1 MVNDIIHP
9 LNTSIQP
16 PKQFT
21 NPFRY
26 TPHPLCLEA
35 MKEVQRH
42 LQSTP
47 IYDKEIAMG
56 KLFGVLVVKNKDG
69 VLGFLAAF
77 SGLLCATNDLP
88 YFVPA
93 IYDILNPECRFKQG
107 ERQLDEINRQ
117 IREMEHNESFISLK
131 KECEKAMQ
139 KEKETLQ
146 TMRLESAEKKEQRHR
161 LRAEGNLTA
170 EEEQQLIKQS
180 QFEKAEIKR
189 VKDAFER
196 TIAETRQRIEATE
209 QQILSLKKERKELS
223 DSLQRWIFNQFVV
236 LNAKGQS
243 KNLTDIFA
251 DETGTLPPAG
261 AGECAAPKLLQ
272 YAFINNLTPLCMA
285 EFWWGKSPETL
296 LRRHLNCYPACSGK
310 CKPILHFMLQGLDVE
325 NSLSDTNNPDSP
337 DRMGCQ
343 SYNGN
348 CSPYVVHRL
357 DMDTSGLLIFAK
369 DKQSQ
374 QVLQAQF
381 ANHKVQKRYKAVVE
395 GDISIMEGDI
405 SLPLRPDIMDRPR
418 QMVDLIQ
425 EVGFLPLLYSGIS
438 GFSAEEAVDDDCR
451 YVVYSDGGWDWPMWK
466 WKGPIVTEGSCVY
479 GKFFNKKAGYI
490 SMDWWPDFMNYRRHT
505 YPTPAPGSIEEAI
518 LLTLREHG
526 SLITRAATCAACA
539 ASPAPRCAAASTAMS
554 RACRWPPAS
563 SPRTLSIPATSTNT
577 STAGDGPCSPRPSSC
592 WARKPA
598 TATARPSNPCSA

>member
-1 MVNDIIHP
+1 MPSVSILGEANVQCSMVNNIIHP
-9 LNTSIQP
+9 LASDILP
-16 PKQFT
+16 PQQFT

-26 TPHPLCLEA
+26 SPHPLCLEA
-35 MKEVQRH
+35 MREVKQH

-56 KLFGVLVVKNKDG
+56 KMFGVLVVKNKDG

-117 IREMEHNESFISLK
+117 IREIEHNETFISLK

-146 TMRLESAEKKEQRHR
+146 TMRLKSAEKKSIRHR

-272 YAFINNLTPLCMA
+272 YAFTNNLTPLCMA
-285 EFWWGKSPETL
+285 EFWWGKSPDTL

-343 SYNGN
+343 SYSLSVIYEDASMIVVNKPSGMLSVKGKDITPAVEKILEARWNGN

-418 QMVDLIQ
+418 QMVDLIHGKTAITHFKVIMKKKDEQ
-425 EVGFLPLLYSGIS
+425 GRIRTVLHLFPKTGRTHQLRVHCAHQQGLN
-438 GFSAEEAVDDDCR
+438 A
-451 YVVYSDGGWDWPMWK
+451 
-466 WKGPIVTEGSCVY
+466 PIVGDYLY
-479 GKFFNKKAGYI
+479 G
-490 SMDWWPDFMNYRRHT
+490 
-505 YPTPAPGSIEEAI
+505 TPAQRLLLHAEYIELMHPTTKADIHFEA
-518 LLTLREHG
+518 L
-526 SLITRAATCAACA
+526 
-539 ASPAPRCAAASTAMS
+539 APF
-554 RACRWPPAS
+554 
-563 SPRTLSIPATSTNT
+563 
-577 STAGDGPCSPRPSSC
+577 
-592 WARKPA
+592 
-598 TATARPSNPCSA
+598 

>member
-1 MVNDIIHP
+1 MFNGQCSMVNDIIHP
-9 LNTSIQP
+9 LASDILP
-16 PKQFT
+16 PPLFT

-26 TPHPLCLEA
+26 TPHPLCIAA
-35 MKEVQRH
+35 MKEVERH
-42 LQSTP
+42 LLSTP
-47 IYDKEIAMG
+47 IYAKEIALG
-56 KLFGVLVVKNKDG
+56 KMFGVLVVKDQHG
-69 VLGFLAAF
+69 ETGFLAAF

-93 IYDILNPECRFKQG
+93 IYDILNPDCRFKQG

-117 IREMEHNESFISLK
+117 IREMEHSESFISLK
-131 KECEKAMQ
+131 NEYEKAML
-139 KEKETLQ
+139 KAKETLQ
-146 TMRLESAEKKEQRHR
+146 TMKLESAEKKKQRHR
-161 LRAEGNLTA
+161 RRAEGNLTA

-189 VKDAFER
+189 VRDAFES
-196 TIAETRQRIEATE
+196 TIAATRQRIEATE

-223 DSLQRWIFNQFVV
+223 DNLQRWIFNQFVV
-236 LNAKGQS
+236 VNAKGQS

-251 DETGTLPPAG
+251 EETGTLPPAG

-325 NSLSDTNNPDSP
+325 KSLSDTNNPDSS
-337 DRMGCQ
+337 DRQGNP
-343 SYNGN
+343 SYSLSVIYEDASMIVVNKPSGMLSVKGKDITPSVEQILETRWNGD

-369 DKQSQ
+369 DKPSQ
-374 QVLQAQF
+374 QALQAQF

-418 QMVDLIQ
+418 QMVDLIHGKTAITHFKVMMKRRDEQ
-425 EVGFLPLLYSGIS
+425 GHIRTVLHLFPKTGRTHQLRVHCAHQQGLN
-438 GFSAEEAVDDDCR
+438 A
-451 YVVYSDGGWDWPMWK
+451 
-466 WKGPIVTEGSCVY
+466 PIVGDYLY
-479 GKFFNKKAGYI
+479 G
-490 SMDWWPDFMNYRRHT
+490 
-505 YPTPAPGSIEEAI
+505 TPAQRLLLHAEYIELMHPTTKANIHFEA
-518 LLTLREHG
+518 L
-526 SLITRAATCAACA
+526 
-539 ASPAPRCAAASTAMS
+539 APF
-554 RACRWPPAS
+554 
-563 SPRTLSIPATSTNT
+563 
-577 STAGDGPCSPRPSSC
+577 
-592 WARKPA
+592 
-598 TATARPSNPCSA
+598 